1 MDAKQIGEVIKKSR
15 KNKKLTQAQVGKFLA
30 IGKDVISDYENG
42 KVKVIPFEKRAKLS
56 SVLNIPVSEL
66 LYDNDKMACIST
78 NEAVDEL
85 RGNRLIKA
93 VNAEL
98 EEWLCSGDTDYLY
111 KAMAVIRAEIDN
123 DLQKKRKSNERTDYF
138 TVVDILGRQNRVYK
152 NNLLC
157 SRPCS
162 NCVCRDGCNGSLDR

>member
-30 IGKDVISDYENG
+30 IGKDVVSDYENG

-56 SVLNIPVSEL
+56 SVLNIPMSEL
-66 LYDNDKMACIST
+66 LYDNEEMACISM

-85 RGNRLIKA
+85 RENRLIKA

-111 KAMAVIRAEIDN
+111 KAMAVIRAEIE
-123 DLQKKRKSNERTDYF
+123 KEAE
-138 TVVDILGRQNRVYK
+138 
-152 NNLLC
+152 
-157 SRPCS
+157 
-162 NCVCRDGCNGSLDR
+162 

>member
-1 MDAKQIGEVIKKSR
+1 MDAKQIGERIRQHR
-15 KNKKLTQAQVGKFLA
+15 KNKKITQTQLGAGIGVDKVTIANYESGK
-30 IGKDVISDYENG
+30 I
-42 KVKVIPFEKRAKLS
+42 KVIPFEKRAKMS

-66 LYDNDKMACIST
+66 LYDNEKMACIST

-85 RGNRLIKA
+85 RENRLIKA

-123 DLQKKRKSNERTDYF
+123 EE
-138 TVVDILGRQNRVYK
+138 
-152 NNLLC
+152 
-157 SRPCS
+157 
-162 NCVCRDGCNGSLDR
+162 